1 MKRYLGLNLQLWLIA
16 DNQVKLAVVVAAIA
30 QHRSPM
36 ALGNVMGSTVSNI
49 LGAFSLGLICQP
61 SQLPF
66 DGSAKM
72 YALLQ
77 FLVTTLFVILAYF
90 HLLNKV
96 TGGILIAIFAIYII
110 SIGVAIY
117 RGVAEAPALSDS
129 DSESDDESDSD
140 DEPTRDQRAR
150 SPDLETSPLLR
161 DTNALQQSA
170 TTPSNNKRRPLPLY
184 RHVIQLIFG
193 LLALSLAGYLLARS
207 AGVIADILD
216 LSGTVFGLTIIA
228 FATTLPEKFI
238 SVMSGSRGQGGI
250 VVATT
255 AGSNIFLLTLCVGVV
270 AVAGVPVDQPDR
282 AIWFD
287 LLMVWLSS
295 LGFLAVLFLRPS
307 RLAGIALLAG
317 YVVFLVL
324 EFTVC
329 RR

>member
-1 MKRYLGLNLQLWLIA
+1 
-16 DNQVKLAVVVAAIA
+16 
-30 QHRSPM
+30 
-36 ALGNVMGSTVSNI
+36 MGSTVSNI
-49 LGAFSLGLICQP
+49 LGAFSLALICQP
-61 SQLPF
+61 SALPF
-66 DGSAKM
+66 DRSAKV

-77 FLVTTLFVILAYF
+77 FLVTALFVILAYF

-117 RGVAEAPALSDS
+117 RGVAEAPVLSDS
-129 DSESDDESDSD
+129 DSGSDEESDC

-161 DTNALQQSA
+161 DANASQQNAASA
-170 TTPSNNKRRPLPLY
+170 IHSKRRPLPLY
-184 RHVIQLIFG
+184 RHIIQLIFG

-238 SVMSGSRGQGGI
+238 SVISGSRGQGGI

-270 AVAGVPVDQPDR
+270 AVAGVPVDQPDQ

-295 LGFLAVLFLRPS
+295 LGFLAILFLRPS
-307 RLAGIALLAG
+307 RLGGLVLLAG

-324 EFTVC
+324 EFTVF

>member
-1 MKRYLGLNLQLWLIA
+1 MMFI
-16 DNQVKLAVVVAAIA
+16 KLAVVVAAIA

-61 SQLPF
+61 NGMAF
-66 DGSAKM
+66 DGSARM
-72 YALLQ
+72 YSILQ
-77 FLVTTLFVILAYF
+77 FLVTTLFVLLAYF
-90 HLLNKV
+90 HLLNEV

-110 SIGVAIY
+110 SIGIAIY
-117 RGVAEAPALSDS
+117 RGVTEAPALSDS
-129 DSESDDESDSD
+129 GSDDGSDSD
-140 DEPTRDQRAR
+140 DEPTTSQRAQ
-150 SPDLETSPLLR
+150 SPDLETSPLLG
-161 DTNALQQSA
+161 DTTEQSPA
-170 TTPSNNKRRPLPLY
+170 PVFNRKMHTSPLY
-184 RHVIQLIFG
+184 RHIVQLILG

-207 AGVIADILD
+207 AGGIADLLD

-255 AGSNIFLLTLCVGVV
+255 AGSNIFLLTLCVGIV
-270 AVAGVPVDQPDR
+270 ALAGVPVDRPDQV
-282 AIWFD
+282 IWFD
-287 LLMVWLSS
+287 LLVVWLSS
-295 LGFLAVLFLRPS
+295 LGFLAVLFRPN
-307 RLAGIALLAG
+307 RLAGLVLLAG

-324 EFTVC
+324 EFTVF

>member
-1 MKRYLGLNLQLWLIA
+1 MA
-16 DNQVKLAVVVAAIA
+16 AAIA

-36 ALGNVMGSTVSNI
+36 ALGNVIGSTVSNI
-49 LGAFSLGLICQP
+49 LGAFSLGLIFQP

-66 DGSAKM
+66 DGSARM

-77 FLVTTLFVILAYF
+77 FLVTTPFVILTYF

-96 TGGILIAIFAIYII
+96 TGGILIAIFTIYII

-129 DSESDDESDSD
+129 DSESDDDSDSD
-140 DEPTRDQRAR
+140 DEPTRDQRTR

-161 DTNALQQSA
+161 DTNALQRGA
-170 TTPSNNKRRPLPLY
+170 TTPANKKRRPLPLY
-184 RHVIQLIFG
+184 RHIIQLIVG

-216 LSGTVFGLTIIA
+216 LSGTVFGMTIVA

-270 AVAGVPVDQPDR
+270 AVAGVPVDQPDQ
-282 AIWFD
+282 ANWFD
-287 LLMVWLSS
+287 LLVVWLSS
-295 LGFLAVLFLRPS
+295 LGFFAILFLRPS
-307 RLAGIALLAG
+307 RLAGLALLAG

-324 EFTVC
+324 EFTIF